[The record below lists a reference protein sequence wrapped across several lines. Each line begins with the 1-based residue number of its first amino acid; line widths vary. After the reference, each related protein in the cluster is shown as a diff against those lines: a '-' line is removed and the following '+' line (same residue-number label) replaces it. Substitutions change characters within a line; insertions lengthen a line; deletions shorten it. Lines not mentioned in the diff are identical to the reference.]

1 MLTLLLLKRPRPT
14 TRKTDQ
20 TIDMNLKR
28 GSDKKGEPF
37 SEK

>member
-1 MLTLLLLKRPRPT
+1 MLILLLLKRPRP
-14 TRKTDQ
+14 KTHRADQ
-20 TIDMNLKR
+20 TIDMNLKS